1 MMYRYF
7 TKNRT
12 HSYIDALED
21 IVKSYNAT
29 PHKCLNKVAPK
40 NVNKKNEDDI
50 WAHMYIKPKQSKKN
64 VTSYHF
70 KIGDLVRLSHKNM
83 LFDRSYD
90 ENFIR
95 EIEQRM
101 RMQGIPMYKVKDFQN
116 EPIKG
121 NFYESELEDALW
133 FIEKKLKKRKRNGE
147 IQWLVKFEG
156 WPNKYNQ
163 WISEKDVNDILESQ
177 K

>member
-1 MMYRYF
+1 
-7 TKNRT
+7 
-12 HSYIDALED
+12 
-21 IVKSYNAT
+21 
-29 PHKCLNKVAPK
+29 
-40 NVNKKNEDDI
+40 
-50 WAHMYIKPKQSKKN
+50 MYIKPKQSKKN

-116 EPIKG
+116 DPIKG
-121 NFYESELEDALW
+121 NFYESELEKSSERRRCALVHRKE
-133 FIEKKLKKRKRNGE
+133 IKKGQTQWRNSMVGK
-147 IQWLVKFEG
+147 I
-156 WPNKYNQ
+156 
-163 WISEKDVNDILESQ
+163 
-177 K
+177 

>member
-1 MMYRYF
+1 MMYHYF

-12 HSYIDALED
+12 HF
-21 IVKSYNAT
+21 VKSYNVT
-29 PHKCLNKVAPK
+29 PHKSLNNVAPK
-40 NVNKKNEDDI
+40 DVNKKNEDDV

-90 ENFIR
+90 EHFIR
-95 EIEQRM
+95 EIKQRM
-101 RMQGIPMYKVKDFQN
+101 RMQEIPMHKVKDFQN

-121 NFYESELEDALW
+121 NFYESELEKVQKDEDALW

-147 IQWLVKFEG
+147 IQWLVQFEG

-163 WISEKDVNDILESQ
+163 WIPEKDVNDILESQ

>member
-12 HSYIDALED
+12 HRYIDVLGD

-29 PHKCLNKVAPK
+29 PHKSLINVAPK
-40 NVNKKNEDDI
+40 DVSKNNEADT
-50 WAHMYIKPKQSKKN
+50 WAHMYLKPKQSKKN
-64 VTSYHF
+64 VTPYHF

-83 LFDRSYD
+83 LFDRSYEEHFTRD
-90 ENFIR
+90 IFKIK
-95 EIEQRM
+95 QRM
-101 RMQGIPMYKVKDFQN
+101 RMQGVPMYKVKDFQN

-121 NFYESELEDALW
+121 NFYESELRKVQKDENALW

-147 IQWLVKFEG
+147 IQVTFKC
-156 WPNKYNQ
+156 PYYT
-163 WISEKDVNDILESQ
+163 
-177 K
+177 